1 MHDELLD
8 DELVV
13 DELDELGVLLDM
25 VEVEVDEM
33 QMIQQHT
40 NDEMVEQVEHQEV
53 LVELQG
59 LLLIEIEETL
69 TEMLVETVV
78 LQLDEQMVQMVV
90 LLRVEVEL
98 LILTTMV
105 EVDEPVDDLM
115 VNQVEY

>member
-1 MHDELLD
+1 VHDELLD